1 MKKLAN
7 SAVVASSATSDGED
21 KDQQQHQGQEQKL
34 QRVEERQNGKCKDL
48 KILLQVILLEHILIF
63 FQAYIMVE

>member
-7 SAVVASSATSDGED
+7 SVVVASATSDGED

-48 KILLQVILLEHILIF
+48 EILLQVILLEHILIF